1 MSNLWRMD
9 SPFMQKMTTITNL
22 IILNALWIICSIP
35 IITMGAATTAMY
47 SVLFAYRRQETD
59 SVLKPFF
66 SAFKKNFRRSTLCWI
81 VLLVLILALAYD
93 AIVLIFGAEMQ
104 LFLCIPVIIIGLM
117 VVITIVYIFPQ
128 IALFENKT
136 IPMIKNGFL
145 LFVLYPL
152 QSIAVIILTLLPL
165 ILLLF
170 IPQLFWFSILLW
182 TLIGI
187 SLCAKI
193 NCFLLSKIFERY
205 IPKSEEETTEETEEN

>member
-1 MSNLWRMD
+1 
-9 SPFMQKMTTITNL
+9 MQKMTTITNL

-117 VVITIVYIFPQ
+117 VVITVVYIFPQ